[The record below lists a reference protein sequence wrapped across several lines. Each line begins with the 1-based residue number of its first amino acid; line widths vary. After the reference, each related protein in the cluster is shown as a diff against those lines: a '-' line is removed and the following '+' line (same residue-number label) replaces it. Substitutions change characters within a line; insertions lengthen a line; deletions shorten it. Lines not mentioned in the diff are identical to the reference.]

1 MMKARL
7 MNDFKEA
14 MKAKDTTRKAVV
26 AEIRGAIK
34 NKEINE
40 QIEVTDAQ
48 IITIIQ
54 KIQKEMNESLDAFK
68 KAENEEQVHELESRL
83 DFVATYLPR
92 EMEEAEIKAL
102 IATVVNGLDEKS
114 LKYMGTTIST
124 VKGQIEAAGF
134 LVNGGKLSGLVKA
147 ALA

>member
-1 MMKARL
+1 MKARL

>member
-1 MMKARL
+1 MKARL
-7 MNDFKEA
+7 MNDFKES

-26 AEIRGAIK
+26 TEIRGAIK

-40 QIEVTDAQ
+40 RIEVNDAQ

-68 KAENEEQVHELESRL
+68 QVGNEEQIHELESRL

-92 EMEEAEIKAL
+92 EMEVADIEVL
-102 IATVVNGLDEKS
+102 IAKVVAGLEEKS
-114 LKYMGTTIST
+114 LKYMGITIST

>member
-1 MMKARL
+1 MKARL
-7 MNDFKEA
+7 MNDFKES

-40 QIEVTDAQ
+40 QIEVNDAQ

-68 KAENEEQVHELESRL
+68 KAGNEEQVHELESRL

-92 EMEEAEIKAL
+92 EMEEAEIQEL
-102 IATVVNGLDEKS
+102 IAKVVEGLDEKS
-114 LKYMGTTIST
+114 LKFMGITIST